1 MERILLMTLGS
12 RGDMEPYLALGEE
25 FSDAGHEVAFCMP
38 EQFRALASEVSPH
51 FFPMTHEYLDLIDAP
66 DVKKITGQIGS
77 GFSRIR
83 TLFKLLRETK
93 PIQEQL
99 IRDQRDADLN
109 FKPDRIIYHI
119 KCAYPVMAAL
129 RVNRRVELLIPMP
142 CLVHPVRELPAIGM
156 GQFNNRLW
164 NTLSY
169 TLTNSAIISQAV
181 IGYGNKIMKA
191 WDWAPLKRREVKHF
205 LLKVVHVEYP
215 ISKRLFPKPAYWPAH
230 VKVTDFRERN
240 KSKHWEPSENLLQF
254 IEKFPNPLYVGFG
267 SMINAKPKEVGQALV
282 HLSKKHNLPIF
293 INSSWGGIEIE
304 SPLPENIFLV
314 KDIPYDWLFSRV
326 CAVVHHGGSGTTHS
340 ALRFDKPQ
348 LILPHIADQF
358 LWNKLIHKA
367 GIGPLGFPIKKF
379 TPTRFEEKVLELL
392 KY

>member
-25 FSDAGHEVAFCMP
+25 LKDAGNEVAFCMP
-38 EQFRALASEVSPH
+38 EQFRSLASEVSDQ
-51 FFPMTHEYLDLIDAP
+51 FFPMTHEYLDLIDSP

-83 TLFKLLRETK
+83 KLFNLLRETR

-99 IRDQRDADLN
+99 IQDQRDADLAFN
-109 FKPDRIIYHI
+109 PDRIIYHI

-129 RVNRRVELLIPMP
+129 RVKRSVELLIPMP
-142 CLVHPVRELPAIGM
+142 CLLHPVLELPAIGM
-156 GQFNNRLW
+156 GQFNNKLW
-164 NTLSY
+164 NEMSY
-169 TLTNSAIISQAV
+169 KLTNSAMISQAV
-181 IGYGNKIMKA
+181 IGYGNKIMIE
-191 WDWAPLKRREVKHF
+191 WGWAPMKRKEVKHF
-205 LLKVVHVEYP
+205 LLKEVPVEYA
-215 ISKRLFPKPAYWPAH
+215 ISKHLFPQPVYWPDH
-230 VKVTDFRERN
+230 IKVTNFRERN
-240 KSKHWEPSENLLQF
+240 KSKHWQPSEDLTRF
-254 IEKFPNPLYVGFG
+254 IEKYPNPLYVGFG
-267 SMINAKPKEVGQALV
+267 SMINAQPKEVGRALLE
-282 HLSKKHNLPIF
+282 LSKKHNLPLF

-326 CAVVHHGGSGTTHS
+326 RAVVHHGGSGTTHS
-340 ALRFDKPQ
+340 ALRFDRPQ

-358 LWNKLIHKA
+358 LWNKLIHEA

-379 TPTRFEEKVLELL
+379 TLSRFEEKVLELL
-392 KY
+392 NY

>member
-1 MERILLMTLGS
+1 MTLGS
-12 RGDMEPYLALGEE
+12 RGDMEPYLALGDELR
-25 FSDAGHEVAFCMP
+25 DAGCEVAFCMP
-38 EQFRALASEVSPH
+38 EQFRRLAAEVSPH
-51 FFPMTHEYLDLIDAP
+51 FFPMTHEYLDLIDSP

-77 GFSRIR
+77 GLSRIR

-99 IRDQRDADLN
+99 IRDQRDADLSFN
-109 FKPDRIIYHI
+109 PDKIIYHI

-129 RVNRRVELLIPMP
+129 RMRRSVELLIPMP
-142 CLVHPVRELPAIGM
+142 CLLHPVQELPAIGM
-156 GQFNNRLW
+156 GQYNNKWW
-164 NTLSY
+164 NKMSY
-169 TLTNSAIISQAV
+169 RLTNSAMISQAV
-181 IGYGNKIMKA
+181 IGYGNKIMTE
-191 WDWAPLKRREVKHF
+191 WDWAPLKRKEVRHF
-205 LLKVVHVEYP
+205 LLNNLPVEYA
-215 ISKRLFPKPAYWPAH
+215 ISKRLFPQPPYWPEH

-240 KSKHWEPSENLLQF
+240 KSKHWEPSEELIQF

-267 SMINAKPKEVGQALV
+267 SMINAKPKEIGNTLLQ
-282 HLSKKHNLPIF
+282 LSKKHNLPIF

-304 SPLPENIFLV
+304 GPLPENIFLV

-326 CAVVHHGGSGTTHS
+326 RAVVHHGGSGTTHS
-340 ALRFDKPQ
+340 ALRFDRPQ

-379 TPTRFEEKVLELL
+379 TPIRFEEKVLELL

>member
-1 MERILLMTLGS
+1 MTLGS

-25 FSDAGHEVAFCMP
+25 RKATGHEVGFCMP
-38 EQFRALASEVSPH
+38 EQFRSLAAEVSEH
-51 FFPMTHEYLDLIDAP
+51 FFPMTHEYLDLIDSP

-77 GFSRIR
+77 GWSRIS

-99 IRDQRDADLN
+99 IRDQRDADMS

-129 RVNRRVELLIPMP
+129 RDGRRVELLIPMP

-164 NTLSY
+164 NKMSY
-169 TLTNSAIISQAV
+169 ALTNSAMISQAI
-181 IGYGNKIMKA
+181 IGYGNKIMKE
-191 WDWAPLKRREVKHF
+191 WNWAPFKRKEVKRF
-205 LLKVVHVEYP
+205 LLSEVPVEYA
-215 ISKRLFPKPAYWPAH
+215 ISKRLFPRPSYWPEH

-240 KSKHWEPSENLLQF
+240 KSKHWEPSEDLIRF
-254 IEKFPNPLYVGFG
+254 IEKYPNPLYVGFG
-267 SMINAKPKEVGQALV
+267 SMINAKPKEVGQALIL
-282 HLSKKHNLPIF
+282 LSKKHDLPIF
-293 INSSWGGIEIE
+293 INSSWGGIEID

-314 KDIPYDWLFSRV
+314 RDIPYDWLFSRV
-326 CAVVHHGGSGTTHS
+326 RAVVHHGGSGTTHS
-340 ALRFDKPQ
+340 ALQFERPQ

-367 GIGPLGFPIKKF
+367 GMGPLGFPIKKF
-379 TPTRFEEKVLELL
+379 TLTRFEEKVLELL
-392 KY
+392 QY

>member
-25 FSDAGHEVAFCMP
+25 LKDAGNEVAFCMP
-38 EQFRALASEVSPH
+38 EQFRSLASEVSVH
-51 FFPMTHEYLDLIDAP
+51 FFPMTHEYLDLIDSP

-83 TLFKLLRETK
+83 TLFKLLRETRT
-93 PIQEQL
+93 IQEQL
-99 IRDQRDADLN
+99 IRDQRDADSI
-109 FKPDRIIYHI
+109 FKPDKIIYHI

-129 RVNRRVELLIPMP
+129 RIKRSVELLIPMP
-142 CLVHPVRELPAIGM
+142 CLLHPVVELPAIGM
-156 GQFNNRLW
+156 GQFNNKLW
-164 NTLSY
+164 NKMSY
-169 TLTNSAIISQAV
+169 KLTNSAMISQAV
-181 IGYGNKIMKA
+181 IGYGNKIMVE
-191 WDWAPLKRREVKHF
+191 WGWAPMKRKEVKHF
-205 LLKVVHVEYP
+205 LLNKLPVEYA
-215 ISKRLFPKPAYWPAH
+215 ISNRLFPRPIDWPDH
-230 VKVTDFRERN
+230 VKVTNFRERN
-240 KSKHWEPSENLLQF
+240 KTKHWEPPKDLTQF
-254 IEKFPNPLYVGFG
+254 IEKHPNPLYVGFG
-267 SMINAKPKEVGQALV
+267 SMINAKPKEVGQALLA
-282 HLSKKHNLPIF
+282 LSKKHNLPLF

-326 CAVVHHGGSGTTHS
+326 RAVVHHGGSGTTHS
-340 ALRFDKPQ
+340 ALRFDRPQ

-358 LWNKLIHKA
+358 LWNKLIHEA

-379 TPTRFEEKVLELL
+379 TLSRFEEKVLELL

>member
-1 MERILLMTLGS
+1 MDRILLMTLGS

-25 FSDAGHEVAFCMP
+25 LKENGYEVGFCMP
-38 EQFRALASEVSPH
+38 EQFRSLAAEVSEH
-51 FFPMTHEYLDLIDAP
+51 FFPMTHEYLDLIDSP

-77 GFSRIR
+77 GWSRIS

-99 IRDQRDADLN
+99 IRDQRDADMS

-129 RVNRRVELLIPMP
+129 RDGRRVELLIPMP

-164 NTLSY
+164 NKMSY
-169 TLTNSAIISQAV
+169 ALTNSAMISQAI
-181 IGYGNKIMKA
+181 IGYGNKIMKE
-191 WDWAPLKRREVKHF
+191 WNWAPFKRKEVKRF
-205 LLKVVHVEYP
+205 LLSEVPVEYA
-215 ISKRLFPKPAYWPAH
+215 ISKRLFPQPSYWPDH

-240 KSKHWEPSENLLQF
+240 KSKHWKPSEDLARF
-254 IEKFPNPLYVGFG
+254 IEKYPNPLYVGFG
-267 SMINAKPKEVGQALV
+267 SMINAKPKEVGQALLE
-282 HLSKKHNLPIF
+282 LSNKHNLPIF

-340 ALRFDKPQ
+340 ALRFDRPQ

-358 LWNKLIHKA
+358 LWNKLINEA

-379 TPTRFEEKVLELL
+379 TSALFEEKVLELL

>member
-1 MERILLMTLGS
+1 MTLGS

-25 FSDAGHEVAFCMP
+25 LRDAGCEVAFCMP
-38 EQFRALASEVSPH
+38 EQFRRLAAEVSPH
-51 FFPMTHEYLDLIDAP
+51 FFPMTHEYLDLIDSP

-77 GFSRIR
+77 GLSRIR

-99 IRDQRDADLN
+99 LRDQRDADLSFN
-109 FKPDRIIYHI
+109 PDKIIYHI
-119 KCAYPVMAAL
+119 KCAYPVMAAM
-129 RVNRRVELLIPMP
+129 RVKHNVELLIPMP
-142 CLVHPVRELPAIGM
+142 CLLHPVHELPAIGM
-156 GQFNNRLW
+156 GQFNNKWW
-164 NTLSY
+164 NKMSY
-169 TLTNSAIISQAV
+169 RVTNSAMISQLV
-181 IGYGNKIMKA
+181 MGYGNKIMTE
-191 WDWAPLKRREVKHF
+191 WDWAPLKRKEVRHF
-205 LLKVVHVEYP
+205 LLNNIPVEYA
-215 ISKRLFPKPAYWPAH
+215 ISKRLFPQPPYWPEH
-230 VKVTDFRERN
+230 IKVTDFRERN
-240 KSKHWEPSENLLQF
+240 KSKHWEPSEDLIRF

-267 SMINAKPKEVGQALV
+267 SMINAQPKEIGKTLLQ
-282 HLSKKHNLPIF
+282 LSKKHNLPIF

-326 CAVVHHGGSGTTHS
+326 SAVVHHGGSGTTHS
-340 ALRFDKPQ
+340 ALRFDRPQ

-379 TPTRFEEKVLELL
+379 TANSFEEKVLELL